1 LVRAWRRIRRSL
13 RSRPATRRS
22 RSALR
27 WSIAAWENGV
37 GYGRFKTL
45 SLAAPGER
53 TLVHSH

>member
-37 GYGRFKTL
+37 GYGRSNTL
-45 SLAAPGER
+45 GLAAPGR
-53 TLVHSH
+53 RSLLDSH